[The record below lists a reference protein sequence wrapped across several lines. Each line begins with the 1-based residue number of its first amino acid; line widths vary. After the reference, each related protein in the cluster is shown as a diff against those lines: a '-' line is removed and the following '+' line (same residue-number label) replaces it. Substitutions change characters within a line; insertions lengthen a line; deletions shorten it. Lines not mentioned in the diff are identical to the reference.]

1 MKLKKLEAK
10 NISKSFNGNFL
21 FKDLSIDLTI
31 GDFMLINGDNG
42 VGKSTLIKVLLG
54 LIKSDSGLQNY
65 LLNNSFKSS
74 SGYIS
79 SNLNSFFNRLTV
91 EQNLNFFLNMRGF
104 KSAVVL
110 HEIMDELSINKNLL
124 KKDYMYLSSGERKK
138 VSILRALSHKPS
150 ILFMDE
156 PFNYLDARFK
166 SNLLDYISNR
176 IRSNKLLIVAASH
189 EIDLFEG
196 IYNHNLRLGPK
207 GKHFEQGIFK

>member
-1 MKLKKLEAK
+1 
-10 NISKSFNGNFL
+10 
-21 FKDLSIDLTI
+21 
-31 GDFMLINGDNG
+31 MLINGDNG

-54 LIKSDSGLQNY
+54 LIKSDSGLQIY

-124 KKDYMYLSSGERKK
+124 KKDYMFYHQAREKK
-138 VSILRALSHKPS
+138 
-150 ILFMDE
+150 FQ
-156 PFNYLDARFK
+156 Y
-166 SNLLDYISNR
+166 
-176 IRSNKLLIVAASH
+176 
-189 EIDLFEG
+189 
-196 IYNHNLRLGPK
+196 
-207 GKHFEQGIFK
+207 

>member
-1 MKLKKLEAK
+1 MKLQKLEAE
-10 NISKSFNGNFL
+10 NLSKSFNGNCL
-21 FKDLSIDLTI
+21 FKDLSINLTM

-54 LIKSDSGLQNY
+54 LIKSDTGLQNY
-65 LLNNSFKSS
+65 LLNNNFKRS

-91 EQNLNFFLNMRGF
+91 EQNLNFFLSMRDI
-104 KSAVVL
+104 SEDVL
-110 HEIMDELSINKNLL
+110 HEAMDELSINKNIL

-138 VSILRALSHKPS
+138 ISILRALSHKPS

-156 PFNYLDARFK
+156 PFNYLDTKFK

-196 IYNHNLRLGPK
+196 IYNHNLELGHK
-207 GKHFEQGIFK
+207 DKQFEQGIFK

>member
-1 MKLKKLEAK
+1 MKLQKLEAE
-10 NISKSFNGNFL
+10 NLSKSFNGNCL
-21 FKDLSIDLTI
+21 FKDLSINLTI

-42 VGKSTLIKVLLG
+42 VGKSTLLKVLLG
-54 LIKSDSGLQNY
+54 LIKSDTGLQNY
-65 LLNNSFKSS
+65 LLNNNFKRS

-91 EQNLNFFLNMRGF
+91 EQNLNFFLNMRGI
-104 KSAVVL
+104 SEDVL
-110 HEIMDELSINKNLL
+110 HEVMNELSINKNIL

-138 VSILRALSHKPS
+138 ILILRALSHKPS

-156 PFNYLDARFK
+156 PFNYLDAKFK

-196 IYNHNLRLGPK
+196 IYNHNLELGRK
-207 GKHFEQGIFK
+207 DKHFEQGIFK